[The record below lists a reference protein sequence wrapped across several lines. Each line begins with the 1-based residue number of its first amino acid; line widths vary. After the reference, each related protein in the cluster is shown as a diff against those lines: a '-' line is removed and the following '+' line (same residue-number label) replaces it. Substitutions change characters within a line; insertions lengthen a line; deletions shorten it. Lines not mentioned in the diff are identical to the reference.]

1 MNTTQT
7 KVFTLRNGST
17 TQWAVGFSQIDFIV
31 TGDRVTVSART
42 LGNNPSQ
49 EYIDTDGSR
58 EAARKVWSD
67 FVKRGWE
74 VMA

>member
-7 KVFTLRNGST
+7 KVFTLRNGPT

-31 TGDRVTVSART
+31 SAHGVTVSART

-49 EYIDTDGSR
+49 EYIDTDGTR
-58 EAARKVWSD
+58 EAARKVWAD
-67 FVKRGWE
+67 FIRRGWE
-74 VMA
+74 VQS